1 MEKKYNEVL
10 QKQGIYSEEIKSLID
25 DDRMKNRHTLLKHF
39 PKTEEHGVKI
49 GLRKSKDYNSRKYE
63 SLSQHSEFKDTIEE
77 SEKEGQATSIE
88 MDQTYSMPDESEG
101 ELAESI
107 SLDVS
112 VDTVKETD

>member
-1 MEKKYNEVL
+1 MPNYILHYNE
-10 QKQGIYSEEIKSLID
+10 
-25 DDRMKNRHTLLKHF
+25 R
-39 PKTEEHGVKI
+39 
-49 GLRKSKDYNSRKYE
+49 
-63 SLSQHSEFKDTIEE
+63 KDTVDE
-77 SEKEGQATSIE
+77 SEKETLATSFE